1 MAANLGGEGS
11 VNSWSLP
18 LDASG
23 QLPAY
28 VAILPP
34 ENWSGTIENIAL
46 TVYSGES
53 SLEPTADTAT
63 FDLEVIPVADGVNL
77 HPTLTFGTEGSPI
90 PLNLNATMIDSD
102 GSETVPSRKL
112 GQYAAFRWGPADSP
126 IVTDTCT
133 ISGIDQGS
141 INDTTFIQ
149 SSVTLVTAEAKT
161 VET

>member
-1 MAANLGGEGS
+1 MHPQPERPGKKSLTSAARLAIIPVSYTHLLGGEGS

-90 PLNLNATMIDSD
+90 PVSYTHLD
-102 GSETVPSRKL
+102 VYKR
-112 GQYAAFRWGPADSP
+112 QYQYRAVAH
-126 IVTDTCT
+126 
-133 ISGIDQGS
+133 
-141 INDTTFIQ
+141 
-149 SSVTLVTAEAKT
+149 
-161 VET
+161 